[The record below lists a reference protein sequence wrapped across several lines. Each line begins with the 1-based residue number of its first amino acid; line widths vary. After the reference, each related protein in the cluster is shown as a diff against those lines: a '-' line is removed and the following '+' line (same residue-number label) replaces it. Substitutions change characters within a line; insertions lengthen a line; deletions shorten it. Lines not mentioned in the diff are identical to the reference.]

1 MWVFA
6 LFMAVPLIEIG
17 LFVTVGGWL
26 TLWPT
31 LAIVLGTGV
40 LGVFVMRLQGLRAIS
55 DMQNAMK
62 TMQSPMSPMAN
73 SAMIMLAGILLI
85 LPGFLTDTLGFLLLI
100 PFVRHWVIAHFSG
113 KMRVFKTTG
122 PSAGSNTDW
131 RDGRQNQYSGEAI
144 DAEYSE
150 VEPERPTLRGSSRW
164 TQD

>member
-6 LFMAVPLIEIG
+6 LFLAVPLIEIA

-40 LGVFVMRLQGLRAIS
+40 LGVYMMRLQGLRAMS

-62 TMQSPMSPMAN
+62 KMQNPMSPIAN
-73 SAMIMLAGILLI
+73 SAMIMAAGVLLI
-85 LPGFLTDTLGFLLLI
+85 LPGFLTDTLGLLLLV
-100 PFVRHWVIAHFSG
+100 PFVRHWVIGRFAG
-113 KMRVFKTTG
+113 RMRVFTTTG
-122 PSAGSNTDW
+122 PSPDW
-131 RDGRQNQYSGEAI
+131 RDGGQNQYNDEAI

-150 VEPERPTLRGSSRW
+150 IEPERPKLRGTSGW

>member
-6 LFMAVPLIEIG
+6 LFLAVPLIEIA

-31 LAIVLGTGV
+31 LAVVLGTGV
-40 LGVFVMRLQGLRAIS
+40 LGVFVMRLQGLRAVF
-55 DMQNAMK
+55 DMQNALR
-62 TMQSPMSPMAN
+62 TMQNPLSPMAN
-73 SAMIMLAGILLI
+73 SAMIMAAGVLLI

-100 PFVRHWVIAHFSG
+100 PFVRHWVMQQMGRKFRG
-113 KMRVFKTTG
+113 MTPVK
-122 PSAGSNTDW
+122 PSPDW
-131 RDGRQNQYSGEAI
+131 RKGSAARYSDEAI

-150 VEPERPTLRGSSRW
+150 TDQDRPPLRGTSRW

>member
-6 LFMAVPLIEIG
+6 LFLSVPLIEIA

-55 DMQNAMK
+55 EMQSAIK
-62 TMQSPMSPMAN
+62 TMQNPLSPMAN
-73 SAMIMLAGILLI
+73 SAMIMAAGILLI
-85 LPGFLTDTLGFLLLI
+85 LPGFLTDTLGLLLLI
-100 PFVRHWVIAHFSG
+100 PFVRHWVIKRVAG
-113 KMRVFKTTG
+113 RMRVF
-122 PSAGSNTDW
+122 SNTPPAPDW
-131 RDGRQNQYSGEAI
+131 RSGKQNQYNDEAI
-144 DAEYSE
+144 DAEYRE
-150 VEPERPTLRGSSRW
+150 IDPERPSLRGTSRW

>member
-6 LFMAVPLIEIG
+6 LFLAVPLIEIG

-40 LGVFVMRLQGLRAIS
+40 LGVFVMRLQGLRAIFDVQDAVRS
-55 DMQNAMK
+55 MK
-62 TMQSPMSPMAN
+62 NPLSPMAN
-73 SAMIMLAGILLI
+73 SAMIMAAGVLLI
-85 LPGFLTDTLGFLLLI
+85 LPGFFTDTLGLLLLI
-100 PFVRHWVIAHFSG
+100 PFVRHWAMQQMGRKFRGLSPT
-113 KMRVFKTTG
+113 KSR
-122 PSAGSNTDW
+122 ADW
-131 RDGRQNQYSGEAI
+131 RSGRAAPYSDEAI

-150 VEPERPTLRGSSRW
+150 IEQERPPSHSKSRW

>member
-1 MWVFA
+1 MWIFA
-6 LFMAVPLIEIG
+6 LFLAVPLIEIA

-40 LGVFVMRLQGLRAIS
+40 LGVFVMRLQGLRAMS

-62 TMQSPMSPMAN
+62 TMQNPMSPMAN
-73 SAMIMLAGILLI
+73 SAMIMVAGVLLI
-85 LPGFLTDTLGFLLLI
+85 LPGFLTDTLGLLLLI
-100 PFVRHWVIAHFSG
+100 PFVRHWVIERFAG
-113 KMRVFKTTG
+113 NMRVFTTAG
-122 PSAGSNTDW
+122 PSTDW
-131 RDGRQNQYSGEAI
+131 RDGPQSQYSDEAI

-150 VEPERPTLRGSSRW
+150 IEPERPKLRGTSRW

>member
-6 LFMAVPLIEIG
+6 LFLAVPLIEIG

-40 LGVFVMRLQGLRAIS
+40 LGVFVMRLQGLRAIFDVQDAVRS
-55 DMQNAMK
+55 MK
-62 TMQSPMSPMAN
+62 NPLSPMAN
-73 SAMIMLAGILLI
+73 SAMIMAAGVLLI
-85 LPGFLTDTLGFLLLI
+85 LPGFFTDTLGLLLLI
-100 PFVRHWVIAHFSG
+100 PFVRHWAMQQMGRKFRGLSPT
-113 KMRVFKTTG
+113 KPR
-122 PSAGSNTDW
+122 ADW
-131 RDGRQNQYSGEAI
+131 RSGRAAPYSDEAI

-150 VEPERPTLRGSSRW
+150 IEQERPPSHSKSRW